1 MTNRTRRLYI
11 GVTND
16 LLRRVYEHEHRLVP
30 VFTSKYFLERLVY
43 FEDTDDVGAAIAREK
58 ELKGWRRSKK
68 IALIQRDN
76 PRWSDLSRDL
86 IDRVEASPDKS
97 LRGDRSPTPP
107 QLHPAS
113 FGMTVKA
120 GLPELESR
128 NSRHRLPACD
138 LSGNPGRQPL

>member
-43 FEDTDDVGAAIAREK
+43 FEDTDDVGAAVAREK

-68 IALIQRDN
+68 IALIQGVN
-76 PRWSDLSRDL
+76 PQWSDLSRDL
-86 IDRVEASPDKS
+86 IDRVEASPDQS
-97 LRGDRSPTPP
+97 LRGDPSPTLP
-107 QLHPAS
+107 QLRPAS
-113 FGMTVKA
+113 FGMTVKNRSA
-120 GLPELESR
+120 R
-128 NSRHRLPACD
+128 N
-138 LSGNPGRQPL
+138 

>member
-120 GLPELESR
+120 GLLQAQAS
-128 NSRHRLPACD
+128 SL
-138 LSGNPGRQPL
+138 